1 MGASLVPW
9 RTVSR
14 TTLVADRWI
23 RLHADECL
31 DEHARRV
38 APYYVLEYSD
48 WVSVLAVD
56 RDGAAIVVE
65 ECRHGAG
72 VLALGTVGGGAE
84 PAERPED
91 AAVRELREETGCVAD
106 ELVPG
111 DGPTPAMTSRP
122 LLTPRA

>member
-1 MGASLVPW
+1 MGASPVPW
-9 RTVSR
+9 TTVSR
-14 TTLVADRWI
+14 TTLVADPWI

-31 DEHARRV
+31 DEHARRI

-65 ECRHGAG
+65 EYRHGAG
-72 VLALGTVGGGAE
+72 VLALGT
-84 PAERPED
+84 
-91 AAVRELREETGCVAD
+91 VAD